1 VLEGRPPKP
10 LVFVRPSDSLA
21 RVVRTLFQHKCSM
34 APILSGEPGQPSA
47 SVLHIATLSGVLT
60 CLMRHFRASL
70 ASLPL
75 LAQPLGTLPLGTWAP
90 DSQFTPAEGSTA
102 AAAGADA
109 GGLANG
115 AVVAKD
121 RAPAAAAGKGGSDGA
136 VAGRT
141 VAPLHAVTPGMALT
155 SALGMLLDAG
165 VRRRTGRAVLI
176 ACLLACFSRSACV
189 LRLLT
194 ARHDVRFCQL
204 RPSCVKPA

>member
-1 VLEGRPPKP
+1 MLPACLLPCPPQIRAMREESALEGRPPKP

-21 RVVRTLFQHKCSM
+21 RVVRTLFTHKCSM

-90 DSQFTPAEGSTA
+90 DTQFLPAGSTTA
-102 AAAGADA
+102 AAAADVS
-109 GGLANG
+109 GLANG
-115 AVVAKD
+115 ALVAKE
-121 RAPAAAAGKGGSDGA
+121 RAAAAAAGKGGGEGA

-141 VAPLHAVTPGMALT
+141 VAPLHAVTPGMPLT

-165 VRRRTGRAVLI
+165 VRRSAAARPWTGRQLLLCLHAV
-176 ACLLACFSRSACV
+176 CL
-189 LRLLT
+189 
-194 ARHDVRFCQL
+194 
-204 RPSCVKPA
+204 

>member
-1 VLEGRPPKP
+1 
-10 LVFVRPSDSLA
+10 VFVRPSDSLA
-21 RVVRTLFQHKCSM
+21 RVVCTLFQHKCSM

-90 DSQFTPAEGSTA
+90 DSQFTPADGSTA
-102 AAAGADA
+102 AAAVGADA

-121 RAPAAAAGKGGSDGA
+121 RAAVAAAGKGGGDGA

-165 VRRRTGRAVLI
+165 VRRYALVGCVDRLL
-176 ACLLACFSRSACV
+176 ACLLAF
-189 LRLLT
+189 
-194 ARHDVRFCQL
+194 
-204 RPSCVKPA
+204 

>member
-1 VLEGRPPKP
+1 
-10 LVFVRPSDSLA
+10 VFVRPSDSLA

-75 LAQPLGTLPLGTWAP
+75 LAQPLGALPLGTWAP
-90 DSQFTPAEGSTA
+90 DTQFLPAGGSSPAT
-102 AAAGADA
+102 ADA

-121 RAPAAAAGKGGSDGA
+121 RAAAAAAGKGGGDGA

-165 VRRRTGRAVLI
+165 VRGGGRAGLHDW
-176 ACLLACFSRSACV
+176 LLAAYLAGWLAV
-189 LRLLT
+189 LWCC
-194 ARHDVRFCQL
+194 AMF
-204 RPSCVKPA
+204 PPAALKQFVA

>member
-1 VLEGRPPKP
+1 MREESSLEGRPPKP

-75 LAQPLGTLPLGTWAP
+75 LAQPLGSLPLGTWAP
-90 DSQFTPAEGSTA
+90 DTQFMPAGTA
-102 AAAGADA
+102 AAAAEGAS
-109 GGLANG
+109 GLANG
-115 AVVAKD
+115 ALVAKE
-121 RAPAAAAGKGGSDGA
+121 RAAAAAAGKGGGEGA

-165 VRRRTGRAVLI
+165 VSVMLQALK
-176 ACLLACFSRSACV
+176 CLLV
-189 LRLLT
+189 
-194 ARHDVRFCQL
+194 
-204 RPSCVKPA
+204 